1 MPDGSW
7 RDRSATGNNGA
18 RLTQAEIEQY
28 QRDGYVIPDFRIPD
42 DMLAEMRK
50 SLDALIAENPHLAAD
65 NMLCP
70 HLLNAGVQ
78 GLKGD
83 RVWLDFASYPEIL
96 DMVEQLIG
104 PDFLL
109 WGTTVFG
116 KPAFSGKEVPWHQD
130 GEYWPIKPL
139 ATCSAWVALDDTTP
153 ENGCL
158 RVIPGSHKDKRLRKH
173 HTDDGD
179 HLALNQ
185 ALDEAEYREEDAVD
199 FVLKAGQVSFHDV
212 YIVHGS
218 KPNRSPN
225 RRAGYV
231 CRYMPTTSHFD
242 HDYGAELQAKSGIVD
257 FSGRRVILM
266 RGKDACGKN
275 DFSRG
280 ADT

>member
-7 RDRSATGNNGA
+7 RDRSDGNTAGA
-18 RLTQAEIEQY
+18 RLTEAELAKY
-28 QRDGYVIPDFRIPD
+28 DRDGYVVPDYRIPE
-42 DMLAEMRK
+42 DMLTEMRTA
-50 SLDALIAENPHLAAD
+50 LDALMEANPHLAAD

-70 HLLNAGVQ
+70 HLVGAGVQ
-78 GLKGD
+78 SLNGD
-83 RVWLDFASYPEIL
+83 RVWLDFAAYPEIL

-130 GEYWPIKPL
+130 GEYWPIRPL
-139 ATCSAWVALDDTTP
+139 ATCSAWIALDDTTP

-158 RVIPGSHKDKRLRKH
+158 RVIPGSHKDKRVRSH

-185 ALDEAEYREEDAVD
+185 ALDTSEYREEDAAD
-199 FVLKAGQVSFHDV
+199 IILKAGQVSFHDV
-212 YIVHGS
+212 YLVHGS
-218 KPNRSPN
+218 DPNRSPN
-225 RRAGYV
+225 RRAGFV
-231 CRYMPTTSHFD
+231 CRFMPTTSHFD
-242 HDYGAELQAKSGIVD
+242 HSYGAELQERSKIVD
-257 FSGRRVILM
+257 FSNRRVILM

-275 DFSRG
+275 DFSVG
-280 ADT
+280 AGT